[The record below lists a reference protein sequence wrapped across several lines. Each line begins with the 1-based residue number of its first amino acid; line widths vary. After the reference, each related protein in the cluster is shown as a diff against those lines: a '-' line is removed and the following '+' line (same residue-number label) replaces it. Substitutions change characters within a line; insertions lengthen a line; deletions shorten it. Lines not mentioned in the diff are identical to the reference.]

1 MKSNSYFNCGC
12 KNSIKELNI
21 WLLSLVENIGLL
33 VIAIATII
41 AMTGEV
47 ITMVKAAR
55 ITMADLL
62 LLFLYLEVLT
72 MVGLHYNTGKM
83 PVRFPLY
90 IGIVAMARYLIV
102 DMKDMDDWRMIA
114 VACSTLLLA
123 LTVFLIRL
131 GHIRYPYPDDSQAT
145 KQ

>member
-1 MKSNSYFNCGC
+1 MKDKFFNCEC
-12 KNSIKELNI
+12 KNSVKGLNI

-41 AMTGEV
+41 AMAIEV
-47 ITMVKAAR
+47 MVMVGAMHV
-55 ITMADLL
+55 TLADLL
-62 LLFLYLEVLT
+62 LLFLYLEVLA
-72 MVGLHYNTGKM
+72 MVGYHYNTGKM

-102 DMKDMDDWRMIA
+102 DMKEMSDWRMIA
-114 VACSTLLLA
+114 VACSILLMTLA
-123 LTVFLIRL
+123 VFMIRL
-131 GHIRYPYPDDSQAT
+131 GHVRYPYLEDSPPP